1 MGEIV
6 CFPRGRSA
14 MVNKELA
21 LQLAAN
27 ALEQVLAE
35 PDEEF
40 KLRLRKA
47 NRDKFV
53 SHIQHQLILEYLFDL
68 VDDLR
73 DRSLEEVEDKKRN
86 FGTRDGTVMGDYL
99 IRDQKLEVD
108 KDE

>member
-6 CFPRGRSA
+6 CFPEGREP

-21 LQLAAN
+21 LQVAAN

-35 PDEEF
+35 PEEKF
-40 KLRLRKA
+40 RLRLLRA

-53 SHIQHQLILEYLFDL
+53 SHTQHQLILEYLFEV

-73 DRSLEEVEDKKRN
+73 DRSLE
-86 FGTRDGTVMGDYL
+86 
-99 IRDQKLEVD
+99 VD
-108 KDE
+108 

>member
-6 CFPRGRSA
+6 CFPQGEST

-21 LQLAAN
+21 LQVAAN

-35 PDEEF
+35 PEEEF
-40 KLRLRKA
+40 KLRLQKA

-53 SHIQHQLILEYLFDL
+53 SHTEYQLILEYLFKF
-68 VDDLR
+68 VDEIR
-73 DRSLEEVEDKKRN
+73 DRSLEKIEDKKRN
-86 FGTRDGTVMGDYL
+86 FGTYDGTVMGDYL
-99 IRDQKLEVD
+99 MRDKKFEVD